1 MYARSDLA
9 QLGFGCSLLES
20 WRAAKYLYIRA
31 PQPELY
37 DLPADPVAAHN
48 LASNFK
54 GTLDTLASQLQTLDA
69 RLGKQTASLG
79 AGLSSGEVEKLA
91 SLGYVGLQKSTAGIN
106 AASEGTDPKERIAA
120 INKTMRAYADLED
133 GKPELALPILREVL
147 ASTPNAYLVQYA
159 MGEALVQQ
167 HHEAD
172 AIPYLHKAVE
182 LQPSSAWAH
191 LEMGLAL
198 VETRDLKSAAVH
210 LEIAASH
217 LPRFAMVHAKLAD
230 VYEGLGRKQ
239 DAAQQRSLAS
249 ER

>member
-1 MYARSDLA
+1 
-9 QLGFGCSLLES
+9 
-20 WRAAKYLYIRA
+20 
-31 PQPELY
+31 
-37 DLPADPVAAHN
+37 
-48 LASNFK
+48 
-54 GTLDTLASQLQTLDA
+54 
-69 RLGKQTASLG
+69 
-79 AGLSSGEVEKLA
+79 
-91 SLGYVGLQKSTAGIN
+91 LQKSTAGIN

>member
-1 MYARSDLA
+1 
-9 QLGFGCSLLES
+9 
-20 WRAAKYLYIRA
+20 
-31 PQPELY
+31 
-37 DLPADPVAAHN
+37 
-48 LASNFK
+48 
-54 GTLDTLASQLQTLDA
+54 
-69 RLGKQTASLG
+69 
-79 AGLSSGEVEKLA
+79 
-91 SLGYVGLQKSTAGIN
+91 
-106 AASEGTDPKERIAA
+106 
-120 INKTMRAYADLED
+120 
-133 GKPELALPILREVL
+133 
-147 ASTPNAYLVQYA
+147 VQYA